1 MIGSNLQNVTRAI
14 SLVKNY
20 ANQVIEAS
28 VIEYVCGK
36 IEKQFIYQEELAAL
50 REKVVQ
56 LKKANNPIT
65 VWLNKLKEGAD
76 DFMNE

>member
-1 MIGSNLQNVTRAI
+1 MQNVTRAI

-36 IEKQFIYQEELAAL
+36 IEKRFIYQEELAVL
-50 REKVVQ
+50 EG
-56 LKKANNPIT
+56 KADKNLLMLFKNIDFPI
-65 VWLNKLKEGAD
+65 
-76 DFMNE
+76 